1 MTDTTLKWYENNAD
15 KFLRQ
20 SLTVDMTA
28 LYDFFLQHVVPGG
41 RILDLGCGSGVA
53 SQYFICRGFDALPAD
68 GCKEM
73 CDAAAK
79 RTGRAAR
86 HILFH
91 ELDYQNEFDGVWAC
105 SSLLHVPKKEMP
117 GILTLVKNA
126 LKPNGIFYASYKY
139 GGKERKKNGR
149 LFSDYTEESM
159 ESLLEKVGGMQIL
172 DLWVTNDARPQ
183 RVREKWL
190 NVICRKTVSE
200 HSATAH

>member
-1 MTDTTLKWYENNAD
+1 MPDTTLKWYENNAD

-20 SLTVDMTA
+20 SVTVDMTA

-86 HILFH
+86 
-91 ELDYQNEFDGVWAC
+91 
-105 SSLLHVPKKEMP
+105 
-117 GILTLVKNA
+117 
-126 LKPNGIFYASYKY
+126 
-139 GGKERKKNGR
+139 
-149 LFSDYTEESM
+149 
-159 ESLLEKVGGMQIL
+159 
-172 DLWVTNDARPQ
+172 PQ
-183 RVREKWL
+183 RAREKWL